1 MNQKQMVYILT
12 WTHDDELKTCT
23 VYKTWGAAM
32 KRVKHLVGLGI
43 NAELLEITPATV
55 AEE

>member
-1 MNQKQMVYILT
+1 MVYILT
-12 WTHDDELKTCT
+12 WTHSDELKTCT
-23 VYKTWGAAM
+23 VYKTWGAAK
-32 KRVKHLVGLGI
+32 KRVKHLVSLGI